1 MQVTPG
7 PLNELGTRFSN
18 YLPTL
23 TAGLIIV
30 LLGLVTGWLVK
41 RAVIAFLKWVRLDR
55 LGGPTSWRAALA
67 KADVRD
73 ALYNVIGSI
82 TYFAVVLIFL
92 DNALQIWG
100 LTVLSDVVDRI
111 IRYFPNMATVALIVG
126 IGLLL
131 ANLVADRVEDV
142 LQEAGIPNPQL
153 IGSMSKAALLA
164 VVAALALW
172 ELDFAR
178 QIVMGA
184 FLIGFGA
191 IGVAFALAVGI
202 GSSQA
207 IRRSWEELFESR
219 RNNKQ
224 GQ

>member
-1 MQVTPG
+1 MP
-7 PLNELGTRFSN
+7 
-18 YLPTL
+18 
-23 TAGLIIV
+23 
-30 LLGLVTGWLVK
+30 
-41 RAVIAFLKWVRLDR
+41 
-55 LGGPTSWRAALA
+55 
-67 KADVRD
+67 
-73 ALYNVIGSI
+73 
-82 TYFAVVLIFL
+82 
-92 DNALQIWG
+92 
-100 LTVLSDVVDRI
+100 
-111 IRYFPNMATVALIVG
+111 
-126 IGLLL
+126 
-131 ANLVADRVEDV
+131 
-142 LQEAGIPNPQL
+142 
-153 IGSMSKAALLA
+153 KAALLA

-219 RNNKQ
+219 RNHKQ